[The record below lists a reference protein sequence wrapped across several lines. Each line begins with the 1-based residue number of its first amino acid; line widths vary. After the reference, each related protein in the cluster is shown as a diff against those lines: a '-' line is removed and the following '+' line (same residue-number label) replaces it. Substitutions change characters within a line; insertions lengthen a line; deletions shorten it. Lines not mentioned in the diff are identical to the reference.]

1 MTHNVRSDSNHQF
14 FSDKRVDDQVI
25 NPLRF
30 VPLTA
35 ETKTL
40 VLQKLRQRIKC
51 DGNLVFDEDQQL
63 PLAALPR
70 LLGPGARSGQV
81 LLLAEIRNAKGLFGA
96 LEPLLVSNE

>member
-51 DGNLVFDEDQQL
+51 DGNLVFDEDFCEDIKR
-63 PLAALPR
+63 PPVGHIAYFVAA
-70 LLGPGARSGQV
+70 GIS
-81 LLLAEIRNAKGLFGA
+81 I
-96 LEPLLVSNE
+96 VSLCAC